1 MRCCVA
7 HNARQLLIS
16 FCVPEENIV
25 VILRQMRM
33 LEELQWVL
41 VKCTLARPNIIRR
54 IELHYLESGL
64 LLDRS
69 EDDNARDLPSSV
81 MFRCVTC

>member
-1 MRCCVA
+1 MA

-16 FCVPEENIV
+16 YCIPEEDIV
-25 VILRQMRM
+25 GILRKTRM
-33 LEELQWVL
+33 LDEFQWVL
-41 VKCTLARPNIIRR
+41 VKCTLTRPNIIRR

-64 LLDRS
+64 LLVKS